1 MFIDDAHEAAI
12 NFLPRFVPTDFNV
25 YAIALHQWL
34 AQTIWVFVQLL
45 QRAALWAN
53 ETFTKYVVAI
63 ATNARHRAIFHGD
76 FQTTRCFT

>member
-1 MFIDDAHEAAI
+1 M
-12 NFLPRFVPTDFNV
+12 

-53 ETFTKYVVAI
+53 ETFTKDVIAI
-63 ATNARHRAIFHGD
+63 AANTRHRAIFHGD
-76 FQTTRCFT
+76 FQSTRCFT